1 MMPILTHVGSIGAV
15 VLAGT
20 LVACAG
26 SRQGTEVEE
35 AGFLGDDYDLLEP
48 GDPQR
53 HEALRRYVAPD
64 VDAARYDKIIVD
76 PVTAWADPEQ
86 VETEGLQLADV
97 QELAD
102 YLHAV
107 LRDELGDDFELVSE
121 PQPNTLRVQ
130 VALTTA
136 APSNQTMV
144 VVSNVL
150 PIAVAVTQARE
161 YLTGRPTYQGEA
173 SVEYRML
180 DAEDGELLAAGVD
193 RRIGGRT
200 LYSAKSSWA
209 DVENN
214 GLYWARQLRY
224 RLCREQNREGC
235 TPPPAH
241 AVRS

>member
-1 MMPILTHVGSIGAV
+1 MMSILICVRFTGAV
-15 VLAGT
+15 VLAGM
-20 LVACAG
+20 LVACAA
-26 SRQGTEVEE
+26 SRQATEVEE
-35 AGFLGDDYDLLEP
+35 AGFLGDYYGLLKP
-48 GDPQR
+48 GDPDR
-53 HEALRRYVAPD
+53 YEAIRRYIAPD

-76 PVTAWADPEQ
+76 PVTVWADPEQ

-173 SVEYRML
+173 SVEYKIL

-200 LYSAKSSWA
+200 LYSARSSWT
-209 DVENN
+209 DVENI

-224 RLCREQNREGC
+224 RLCQEQNREGC

-241 AVRS
+241 AVRA

>member
-1 MMPILTHVGSIGAV
+1 MSILTHVGSIGAV

-35 AGFLGDDYDLLEP
+35 AGFLGEYYGLLGP
-48 GDPQR
+48 GDPER
-53 HEALRRYVAPD
+53 YEAIRRYVAPD
-64 VDAARYDKIIVD
+64 VDAASYDKVIVD

-86 VETEGLQLADV
+86 VDTEGLQLADV

-107 LRDELGDDFELVSE
+107 LRDELDDDFELVSE

-130 VALTTA
+130 VALTSA

-161 YLTGRPTYQGEA
+161 YVTGRPTYQGEA
-173 SVEYRML
+173 SVEYRIL

-209 DVENN
+209 DVENI

-235 TPPPAH
+235 TPPQAH